1 MIDLMSFNQTGNMAE
16 NTLSDKILD
25 GIPDI
30 DELIT
35 NAKTAKWNGLGVKLG
50 LGAVSLGEC
59 NDYVKVYQ
67 FWLKEK
73 GHSATRRILIKA
85 LRDIKENMVA
95 DDYVKYLV
103 S

>member
-1 MIDLMSFNQTGNMAE
+1 MAK
-16 NTLSDKILD
+16 NILSDKILD

-30 DELIT
+30 HELIT
-35 NAKTAKWNGLGVKLG
+35 NAKTAKWNELGIKLG
-50 LGAVSLGEC
+50 LGAVNLAGC
-59 NDYVKVYQ
+59 HGYADMYQ
-67 FWLKEK
+67 LWLQEK
-73 GHSATRRILIKA
+73 GHSATRRILIIA